1 MALENINFTIPKGS
15 ILGITGPTGGGKS
28 TLTQLIPRFYDVS
41 AGNLFINGVNVRDWP
56 LFTLRQQVASV
67 HKLPSYLQGL
77 FDNGANQMQLM
88 KTVGKH

>member
-1 MALENINFTIPKGS
+1 M
-15 ILGITGPTGGGKS
+15 
-28 TLTQLIPRFYDVS
+28 S

-67 HKLPSYLQGL
+67 PQTAVLFTGTIREKLTMGQ
-77 FDNGANQMQLM
+77 NQMQLM